1 MEYILKAR
9 LVDNPAT
16 VGNKEDKILLPGNP
30 ENATLTDI
38 YRLMKTEDAGLYQE
52 TICHV
57 TNLFQRVFAR
67 LVLSGYQINT
77 GLFYATPRFK
87 DAIKQGKWNPE
98 KSSIHVS
105 LGQGKQLPGTIAK
118 IGVHILGERQQSL
131 ATHHPAPA
139 NLIKRIYELKVTTQY
154 TGGDKVLKTPRLLR
168 KFVTVSDKE
177 GEDPKSPPSYNIQFC
192 TDRLH
197 RREKRPKN

>member
-57 TNLFQRVFAR
+57 TNLFQRGVAR
-67 LVLSGYQINT
+67 LVLRGYQSNT
-77 GLFYATPRFK
+77 GLFYAHSTV
-87 DAIKQGKWNPE
+87 QGC
-98 KSSIHVS
+98 
-105 LGQGKQLPGTIAK
+105 
-118 IGVHILGERQQSL
+118 
-131 ATHHPAPA
+131 
-139 NLIKRIYELKVTTQY
+139 
-154 TGGDKVLKTPRLLR
+154 D
-168 KFVTVSDKE
+168 
-177 GEDPKSPPSYNIQFC
+177 
-192 TDRLH
+192 
-197 RREKRPKN
+197 